1 MLGWLLTKMTEDQ
14 REFCIKLSIE
24 LIDNTYNR
32 RGRGRERLPHGTS
45 TATPVRLVTV
55 SAGTARH
62 CVDIHSMDLQPPI
75 RPNCF
80 ATHLRRQA

>member
-32 RGRGRERLPHGTS
+32 RGRGREGV
-45 TATPVRLVTV
+45 ATWHINGYSSKV
-55 SAGTARH
+55 G
-62 CVDIHSMDLQPPI
+62 HSECRNSKTL
-75 RPNCF
+75 C
-80 ATHLRRQA
+80 